1 MKKIDLTTR
10 QGFDALDAS
19 VKAIADNQYQGNFN
33 YLVLAYDAEKGE
45 HLSCLNAGYGEMAY
59 MLTKALE
66 KSDGLRDIMEM
77 TLHKF
82 KSESFEDDL
91 DKRVQYL
98 VETMD
103 PNTDGLIYSR
113 STGETYSSYT
123 SGDAERIEMMLL
135 GFAAQGQQFEE
146 VLIRA
151 ATRIVLSRQEFANR
165 AEKTGVN

>member
-1 MKKIDLTTR
+1 
-10 QGFDALDAS
+10 
-19 VKAIADNQYQGNFN
+19 
-33 YLVLAYDAEKGE
+33 
-45 HLSCLNAGYGEMAY
+45 
-59 MLTKALE
+59 
-66 KSDGLRDIMEM
+66 
-77 TLHKF
+77 
-82 KSESFEDDL
+82 
-91 DKRVQYL
+91 
-98 VETMD
+98 MD